1 MNAASPQATYTSNQK
16 IQEEVWKGF
25 LPIQLSLHPSSLS
38 SPSMPPSLF
47 KLVPRHSFLHIA
59 LKDEIQRL
67 YAYAPSRIM
76 MGSFSN
82 NRGQEF
88 KSVTEPMD
96 DILSN
101 KDEETTTLT
110 STQHNHDDLE
120 KDDKEIP
127 KDTHSSTLEIDSDS
141 HLHRATEEVVPTESI
156 VNLPANTES
165 FDASNGLMESIDT
178 NMNPSSTSSLQQQQ
192 VGRREGRGVIPHCWF
207 IDQETNIPLRWHV
220 FIGIV
225 YDRIIC
231 HHHHHKNNKSNSSS
245 SYSFQEVL
253 PWKVQVSFTSYPTD
267 ILIPLPI
274 EDESLSSSS
283 STHKTTIPSNDGT
296 TTTVCVITKAI
307 QQIFTNSFKQAL
319 YLQYNTNR
327 IALNSMTK
335 QMHQQVW
342 SSILRNKY
350 ELYRQIQEQVMNT
363 SMSMSSRTTGT
374 TSITDVNTSCMRIPV
389 GLWMDHQ
396 PLKVRPCFPWLLD
409 ETVSSS
415 TVTTTTTTT
424 CFQGDGIQ
432 QHETSIVDNK
442 QRNFMTL
449 GQYLYSNLPI
459 QYFQLLHPKDMV
471 DNDSKYNPTCTIIQ
485 DKTHIWIP
493 LFTWMIQGIQQIS
506 FHLPMIELWKIMCH
520 PDHFLYII
528 ISKS

>member
-1 MNAASPQATYTSNQK
+1 MNAASPQPTYTSNQK

-82 NRGQEF
+82 DRGQEF

-96 DILSN
+96 DILPN
-101 KDEETTTLT
+101 EDEETTRST
-110 STQHNHDDLE
+110 STQHNPDDVE
-120 KDDKEIP
+120 KDEKEIP

-156 VNLPANTES
+156 VSSPAANTET
-165 FDASNGLMESIDT
+165 FHASNGLIEIIDT

-192 VGRREGRGVIPHCWF
+192 VGRAAAAAAGGGVIPHCWF

-220 FIGIV
+220 FIGIL

-231 HHHHHKNNKSNSSS
+231 HHHHHHK

-274 EDESLSSSS
+274 EDESSSSNHR
-283 STHKTTIPSNDGT
+283 TTTIPSNDGT
-296 TTTVCVITKAI
+296 TKTACVITKAI

-374 TSITDVNTSCMRIPV
+374 TFTTDINTSCMRIPV

-424 CFQGDGIQ
+424 TTCFQGDGI

-442 QRNFMTL
+442 QRTFMTL

-459 QYFQLLHPKDMV
+459 QYFQLLHPKHMV

-485 DKTHIWIP
+485 DKNHIWIP